1 MTEQVFNTRLT
12 EKQIEKI
19 RAYAYFK
26 RSTIQAVT
34 GAAVDQFF
42 DQRKEETEK
51 ALEEYRNR
59 DESL

>member
-1 MTEQVFNTRLT
+1 MTDQVFNTRLT
-12 EKQIEKI
+12 NEQIEKI

-26 RSTIQAVT
+26 RTTIQAVT

-42 DQRKEETEK
+42 DERKDETEK
-51 ALEEYRNR
+51 ALQEYRKR